1 MFRALAFMPIVFCLA
16 AFPAEKI
23 VRANDDNDLVEQRQ
37 PAYDVDPINIEPR
50 KVAADIDNWVYGIDR
65 SETRG
70 AELSLLSQLQ
80 RRVNMLAR
88 SMLLSE
94 SQIDQLSLAGQGD
107 IHRFMDRVDE
117 LKARFGHARVGPDT
131 WRAILQECRPLQ
143 NDFRRGVFAEPS
155 LFSKMMARIMTVEQI
170 RQSKQI
176 ARERRLFHH
185 QAGVHMTVLRL
196 STALGLSGE
205 QQTQLKKL
213 LLQETRPARTLDGV
227 NPAGYFS
234 VVYAQLPRIPER
246 KLRPLF
252 EPWQWQGLKAKL
264 ASAPDV
270 NDANLESA
278 GDEEDEGGPAAL
290 LRSLN
295 AEGPHR

>member
-1 MFRALAFMPIVFCLA
+1 MSRALAFMLIVFCLA
-16 AFPAEKI
+16 AFVAEKT
-23 VRANDDNDLVEQRQ
+23 VRANDDNDLVQERQ
-37 PAYDVDPINIEPR
+37 PADDGERININAR
-50 KVAADIDNWVYGIDR
+50 NVGADIDNWVYGMDR

-70 AELSLLSQLQ
+70 GELRLLSQLQ

-88 SMLLSE
+88 SMSLSD

-107 IHRFMDRVDE
+107 MRRFMDRVDE
-117 LKARFGHARVGPDT
+117 VKARFEQTRRGPDT

-143 NDFRRGVFAEPS
+143 DDYRRGVFAEPS

-170 RQSKQI
+170 RQSKKV
-176 ARERRLFHH
+176 ARDRRRFQHR
-185 QAGVHMTVLRL
+185 AGVHMTVLRL

-205 QQTQLKKL
+205 QQTRLKML
-213 LLQETRPARTLDGV
+213 LLQETRPARTLEGV
-227 NPAGYFS
+227 NATAYFS

-252 EPWQWQGLKAKL
+252 EPWQWQALKTKL

-270 NDANLESA
+270 INGNLEPP
-278 GDEEDEGGPAAL
+278 GDEEDEGRTAGL
-290 LRSLN
+290 LRFLN

>member
-1 MFRALAFMPIVFCLA
+1 MR
-16 AFPAEKI
+16 
-23 VRANDDNDLVEQRQ
+23 D
-37 PAYDVDPINIEPR
+37 
-50 KVAADIDNWVYGIDR
+50 
-65 SETRG
+65 
-70 AELSLLSQLQ
+70 
-80 RRVNMLAR
+80 
-88 SMLLSE
+88 
-94 SQIDQLSLAGQGD
+94 
-107 IHRFMDRVDE
+107 
-117 LKARFGHARVGPDT
+117 
-131 WRAILQECRPLQ
+131 
-143 NDFRRGVFAEPS
+143 DFRRGVFAEPS
-155 LFSKMMARIMTVEQI
+155 LFSKMTARIMTVEQI
-170 RQSKQI
+170 RQSKKV

-252 EPWQWQGLKAKL
+252 EPWQWQALKAKL

-270 NDANLESA
+270 NDGNLESV
-278 GDEEDEGGPAAL
+278 GDEDDEGGPAGL
-290 LRSLN
+290 LRYLN